1 MVVWGHLAFDLTQGP
16 VCSLERVIFTKLDS
30 SDVIFSI
37 PCISHCVILLPR
49 GCSGFDM
56 MIARK
61 LPHDRSSYIG
71 LRTKLPVGTSTG
83 LVLWSDWCLWGF
95 CVSTHFTA
103 YKLRDNLFFP
113 LNGLVLNSSEALEAS
128 LALYVLKSWS
138 KGQYQCDFGQRLISG
153 VPFIKLLTH
162 HYWMSSKC
170 VLEDFACLD

>member
-37 PCISHCVILLPR
+37 PCISHCVILLPH

-103 YKLRDNLFFP
+103 YKLRDNLFSPKWTCVEFFRGIRSQLGSVCAEELKQGTVP
-113 LNGLVLNSSEALEAS
+113 MWLWPKVNKQSSL
-128 LALYVLKSWS
+128 
-138 KGQYQCDFGQRLISG
+138 
-153 VPFIKLLTH
+153 H
-162 HYWMSSKC
+162 
-170 VLEDFACLD
+170 